1 MKKYNYMV
9 EYINKNNMCKVVFV
23 NAGGVVSAFNTSN
36 KNNIYDISDI
46 SGLNQDEIKTYIKE
60 LALYNQKQLITQ

>member
-23 NAGGVVSAFNTSN
+23 NAGGVVSAFNTAS